1 MQAELRDRCSQSH
14 LKAAQFW
21 LSGCPDVS
29 AWPPLGSGRA
39 TWESGVLETASER
52 RGEWWGCAKGREESA
67 NTFGRWGGEM
77 WLWARGE
84 RTGPASSSKPAP
96 DPRVEAGLSQPQVA
110 LHSLGCACMGVVC
123 VVLQVGEGLKT
134 TWFCSFWA
142 TAFQRLVRE
151 IFGEKKKVRISND
164 SSLFAFNI
172 LEDLLCVCMS
182 CCN

>member
-1 MQAELRDRCSQSH
+1 
-14 LKAAQFW
+14 
-21 LSGCPDVS
+21 
-29 AWPPLGSGRA
+29 
-39 TWESGVLETASER
+39 
-52 RGEWWGCAKGREESA
+52 
-67 NTFGRWGGEM
+67 M

>member
-1 MQAELRDRCSQSH
+1 M
-14 LKAAQFW
+14 
-21 LSGCPDVS
+21 
-29 AWPPLGSGRA
+29 
-39 TWESGVLETASER
+39 
-52 RGEWWGCAKGREESA
+52 
-67 NTFGRWGGEM
+67 FGRWGGEIR
-77 WLWARGE
+77 LWARGE

-123 VVLQVGEGLKT
+123 VVPSGGRRVEDN
-134 TWFCSFWA
+134 
-142 TAFQRLVRE
+142 LVLFFLGYSISETCKRD
-151 IFGEKKKVRISND
+151 FLGKKKVRISND